1 MSGQGSSTND
11 TPATSQGIASSI
23 DIPGQSNEDSSAIA
37 QELAKL
43 QARIKA
49 LEEEARTGN
58 RKRAREDKHLF
69 SQSDPSSSYQDSSIR
84 STIEQDS
91 SDSSE
96 FTYPARKRSR
106 YSHTRGIKVTP
117 SYTLRTSSSLREW
130 GDWKRD
136 VERLFEGDPYTYQ
149 TGSQKIL
156 KALDYL
162 DASLKSLWY
171 TYCEQK
177 KGVRKWPVFV
187 TWTRN
192 NVQNG
197 QNATATLYKQLN
209 SAKQL
214 PNQSPAQFNAYLSAI
229 ERDLLYQDERAS
241 AMTFYSKLTREL
253 ERQFQTSDI
262 AIPETRTQC
271 VAVAQRIW
279 EGLYRTEREKEPYRN
294 PRPSASSYEQPSTGS
309 KYPRPDSKR
318 DRTDR
323 YRTGHRREERYS
335 SAKPREGQPS
345 VICYNCQEPGHY
357 STSCPKKKE
366 NKERRS
372 EAKI

>member
-69 SQSDPSSSYQDSSIR
+69 SQSEPLSSYQDSSIR
-84 STIEQDS
+84 STIELDS

-106 YSHTRGIKVTP
+106 YTRGIKVTF
-117 SYTLRTSSSLREW
+117 SYTLKTSLSLREW

-171 TYCEQK
+171 TYYEQK
-177 KGVRKWPVFV
+177 EGVRKWPVFV
-187 TWTRN
+187 T
-192 NVQNG
+192 
-197 QNATATLYKQLN
+197 
-209 SAKQL
+209 
-214 PNQSPAQFNAYLSAI
+214 
-229 ERDLLYQDERAS
+229 
-241 AMTFYSKLTREL
+241 
-253 ERQFQTSDI
+253 
-262 AIPETRTQC
+262 
-271 VAVAQRIW
+271 
-279 EGLYRTEREKEPYRN
+279 
-294 PRPSASSYEQPSTGS
+294 
-309 KYPRPDSKR
+309 
-318 DRTDR
+318 
-323 YRTGHRREERYS
+323 
-335 SAKPREGQPS
+335 
-345 VICYNCQEPGHY
+345 
-357 STSCPKKKE
+357 
-366 NKERRS
+366 
-372 EAKI
+372 